1 LVEYQREGY
10 DLFAAMM
17 DGIKEESVGFLFNLE
32 VQVEEAAE
40 EPLGEAPIDPVEAP
54 TDADEPRAAAEHPH
68 IVAKGLGPPRV
79 PQQLTYSAPDVD
91 GEATEGG
98 GVEVIDEYGDV
109 PRNSPCPCGSGRKF
123 KRCHGDPA
131 QRALRAG

>member
-1 LVEYQREGY
+1 
-10 DLFAAMM
+10 MM

-40 EPLGEAPIDPVEAP
+40 EPLGEAPVDTPVEAP
-54 TDADEPRAAAEHPH
+54 TDDEPRHAAEHPH
-68 IVAKGLGPPRV
+68 IVAKGLGSPRV

-98 GVEVIDEYGDV
+98 GVEVVDEYGDV
-109 PRNSPCPCGSGRKF
+109 PRNAPCPCGSGRKF

-131 QRALRAG
+131 QRSLRAG